1 MEIIFTAE
9 TYQTAGNLFIQAKQE
24 IDIGIKAVAKNDYGE
39 EFKSMAVI
47 PIIMPKDLH
56 EQFRERRLI
65 KRKTFEADI
74 RLFVDFEKFVKGKWD
89 VKKEPYR
96 TERKLLLVK
105 NREPYALCRDLAPRQ
120 DRSGKRRGPKNFSK
134 NFQEKCVKMSLRNRL
149 IYRGSYALCRDLALG
164 KDRSGKRCGKDRKR
178 SKIFSNF
185 MIVSVRNFHPV
196 FLIFIYLHN

>member
-56 EQFRERRLI
+56 EKFRERRLI

-105 NREPYALCRDLAPRQ
+105 NIVNSIMVVESRKKGDFQGEKLIHDILQALDVRREDL
-120 DRSGKRRGPKNFSK
+120 
-134 NFQEKCVKMSLRNRL
+134 EKL
-149 IYRGSYALCRDLALG
+149 
-164 KDRSGKRCGKDRKR
+164 
-178 SKIFSNF
+178 
-185 MIVSVRNFHPV
+185 
-196 FLIFIYLHN
+196 